1 MLLDEDDDLWVEL
14 RHMHIADVSK
24 CVGHS
29 VSPVASPPPPPTV
42 GHVHGLSPRVSAP
55 PCKPRPSANSSVW
68 PCPWPSP
75 GPHVSPGSG
84 VPAVWHPTSPAHT
97 AVKLQPW
104 RQSPTHPCSLFTLFT
119 TRRVTELL
127 KTFCESKRLTTDKV
141 GAGPRLDGQLGQRGL
156 CRHRVGAGPQS
167 RGRARSGIRVRRAR
181 PHGLPVPR
189 PTSKTCPTS

>member
-1 MLLDEDDDLWVEL
+1 MCPL
-14 RHMHIADVSK
+14 A
-24 CVGHS
+24 
-29 VSPVASPPPPPTV
+29 PASRLCDTPHPPHTLSNYNPP
-42 GHVHGLSPRVSAP
+42 R
-55 PCKPRPSANSSVW
+55 
-68 PCPWPSP
+68 
-75 GPHVSPGSG
+75 
-84 VPAVWHPTSPAHT
+84 
-97 AVKLQPW
+97 
-104 RQSPTHPCSLFTLFT
+104 SLFTLFT